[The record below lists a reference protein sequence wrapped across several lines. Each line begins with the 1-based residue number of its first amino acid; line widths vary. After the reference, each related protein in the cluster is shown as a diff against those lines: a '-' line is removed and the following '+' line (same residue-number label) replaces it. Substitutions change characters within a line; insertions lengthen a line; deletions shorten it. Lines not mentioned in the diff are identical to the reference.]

1 MPTLFL
7 EAFGTLSEGADL
19 ITIDAQEEDLHSV
32 FRERAELMGWATTS
46 NDRSPSP
53 LLWAME
59 EAELTADTDLHSIG
73 FAQVGLE
80 VGPVEPVDLPSR
92 SGYSPLPYR
101 RRSAEPV
108 LVLPA
113 LVQCFIDALSRFG
126 VVELS
131 ALQVTAI
138 SLDPGTRSCAGY
150 LASVLNWFNVT
161 SKSRVNA
168 VIAFDHG
175 LLGGHT
181 ESELVANLQRWNDD
195 GPFEFGA
202 AVAVPERHMVKAPAE
217 TPFHPV
223 SPQSALGV
231 SVTMPEWTPSAVGWV
246 LANVIDTARAGE
258 PDVSDFMVR
267 VTRV

>member
-1 MPTLFL
+1 M
-7 EAFGTLSEGADL
+7 
-19 ITIDAQEEDLHSV
+19 
-32 FRERAELMGWATTS
+32 
-46 NDRSPSP
+46 
-53 LLWAME
+53 
-59 EAELTADTDLHSIG
+59 
-73 FAQVGLE
+73 E
-80 VGPVEPVDLPSR
+80 VGPAEPVEPPPAPR